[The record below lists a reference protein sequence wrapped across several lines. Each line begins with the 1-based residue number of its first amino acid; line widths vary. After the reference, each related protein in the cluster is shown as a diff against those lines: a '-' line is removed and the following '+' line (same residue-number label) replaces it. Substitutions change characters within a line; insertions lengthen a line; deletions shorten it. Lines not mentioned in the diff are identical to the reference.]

1 MRKIFLFVFCVF
13 MLAPAG
19 ASAASLS
26 LGASGSA
33 VVALQQ
39 ALITKGYLA
48 AGKAT
53 GYFGPLTDAA
63 LKKFQCDS
71 GVICSGT
78 VAAGYGVY
86 GPRTQAA
93 LAGGAG
99 APSSTTSTGGFEY
112 SGWLPYWKEA
122 SSTIDALQHLD
133 QLKEI
138 NPFVYVLQADGTI
151 RDMAGIADEPG
162 ASLIAAA
169 KAKKNSFGLRA

>member
-1 MRKIFLFVFCVF
+1 MKKALIVAAFVF

-26 LGASGSA
+26 LGASGSG
-33 VVALQQ
+33 VTALQQ
-39 ALITKGYLA
+39 TLIAKGYLA
-48 AGKAT
+48 AGRAT

-78 VAAGYGVY
+78 AAAGYGVY
-86 GPRTQAA
+86 GTRTQAA
-93 LAGGAG
+93 LAGSAG
-99 APSSTTSTGGFEY
+99 APSSTTSASAFEF
-112 SGWLPYWKEA
+112 SGWLPYLKEA

-138 NPFVYVLQADGTI
+138 NPFVYVLQADGTV

-162 ASLIAAA
+162 GAEEHTPEIPSH
-169 KAKKNSFGLRA
+169 